1 MFAQSCG
8 SQRRTSTLLD
18 DVVFDHR
25 RKAVRTQKQPVAAFE
40 RHLVNIGKGSRIA
53 AKRSGDDAALGM
65 HAGLF
70 FGDFARFNHVGHER
84 MVARDAL
91 KVAAMQQVG
100 ARIANLRHHEANSV
114 DHGGGHGGSHALFA
128 APVDRGANNRAIR
141 FDHGARKRIAVGG
154 VGRVFD
160 KRLDGDFAGDLAC
173 RMAAHAVGDGEYG
186 WSHGQAVFVVVA
198 NQADVGTRTVFGEI
212 DLGVAAAALGLL
224 LRRPLFVPHSHGN
237 VADIDH
243 IAALERDRFGDALA
257 VYGSAVR

>member
-1 MFAQSCG
+1 
-8 SQRRTSTLLD
+8 
-18 DVVFDHR
+18 
-25 RKAVRTQKQPVAAFE
+25 
-40 RHLVNIGKGSRIA
+40 
-53 AKRSGDDAALGM
+53 M

-84 MVARDAL
+84 VVARDAL

-100 ARIANLRHHEANSV
+100 ARIANLCHHEANSV
-114 DHGGGHGGSHALFA
+114 EHCGGHGGSHALFA

-154 VGRVFD
+154 VGCVFD

-186 WSHGQAVFVVVA
+186 WSHGQAVFIMVA
-198 NQADVGTRTVFGEI
+198 NQADVENRIRGNRPWRG
-212 DLGVAAAALGLL
+212 GRGAGPS
-224 LRRPLFVPHSHGN
+224 LRRPLFVPHSHGD

-243 IAALERDRFGDALA
+243 ITALERDGFGDALA